1 MQALI
6 GYIENDMQICFPYNL
21 HKKKTE
27 SWNKVLSV
35 FYIAISY
42 TVMTSLVLITT
53 VSIEIIELYTANQA
67 EPSYY
72 EMCYIFRLT
81 DTRLDYTIME

>member
-21 HKKKTE
+21 HQKITE
-27 SWNKVLSV
+27 SWNKVLSI
-35 FYIAISY
+35 FYIAISN

-53 VSIEIIELYTANQA
+53 VSIEIIELYTANQVITNTLVLGRSGVWGCA
-67 EPSYY
+67 N
-72 EMCYIFRLT
+72 
-81 DTRLDYTIME
+81 